1 MDVSSRHLNDPA
13 TGKPRLLTEQCAT
26 CFGRPDGES
35 GLHLRPGRRQEV
47 INGNR
52 DGLGLICHET
62 IAYNSEGEGEHGG
75 KMAFC
80 RWFYDHITS
89 NYQRIC
95 ERLGGFCKVPP
106 PPDPRV
112 QPDTEVTAP

>member
-1 MDVSSRHLNDPA
+1 MSRFLNDPE

-26 CFGRPDGES
+26 CIGRPGNIT
-35 GLHLRPGRRQEV
+35 GLRPGRRKEV

-62 IAYNSEGEGEHGG
+62 LDYDPETGQPGRQL
-75 KMAFC
+75 AFC
-80 RWFYDHITS
+80 RWFFDHVTS

-95 ERLGGFCKVPP
+95 MRLGGFTEVPP
-106 PPDPRV
+106 PPDPRIR
-112 QPDTEVTAP
+112 PDTR

>member
-1 MDVSSRHLNDPA
+1 MNSRHLNDPA
-13 TGKPRLLTEQCAT
+13 TGKPRLLTGQCAT
-26 CFGRPDGES
+26 CIGRPGNIT
-35 GLHLRPGRRQEV
+35 GLRPGRRREV

-62 IAYNSEGEGEHGG
+62 IAYNSEGDGEHGG
-75 KMAFC
+75 EQAFC
-80 RWFYDHITS
+80 RWFFDHVTS

-95 ERLGGFCKVPP
+95 MRLGGFTEVPP